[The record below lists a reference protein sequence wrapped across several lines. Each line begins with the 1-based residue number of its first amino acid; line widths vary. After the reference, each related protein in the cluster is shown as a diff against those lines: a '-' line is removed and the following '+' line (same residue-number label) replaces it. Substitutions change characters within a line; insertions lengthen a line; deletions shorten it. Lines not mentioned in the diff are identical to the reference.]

1 MKLRFFFCLT
11 ALFGFMSL
19 CAQGYRIKAT
29 MKNGKGYL
37 YLGYYFG
44 EMKYLQDSALLDKSG
59 TAVFEGKKN
68 LPGGLYILVD
78 PDKARFFDVVIDK
91 NQHFSVSIDTSFSL
105 VKISDS
111 KENDELQAYQKIN
124 NILFKDFEKWR
135 EDLKLAKTKEDSL
148 PIQKKMNGAF
158 ENAQKWRDSF
168 IVANP
173 DAFLS
178 LMFRLMREPE
188 YKVEGSLRQDTLNAV
203 SRYKEEYWKDISYSD
218 IRLLR
223 TPVFESRL
231 MKYMEQVVFR
241 HPDSL
246 KLEIDRFIL
255 YSRTDTTMFKYYIS
269 RFTNEY
275 MASKYMGLDVVF
287 LHLFQKYYLS
297 DQVTWLNEKDSILI
311 YNRAYNLMGNIVGE
325 PAAELALLDKDDRPK
340 NLYGIVSPYTL
351 VVFWDPDCG
360 HCREQVPLIDSLYK
374 AGWNKKGIKLVGVL
388 VDTIRTDQSKWPAVK
403 AKWTEY
409 INEHKLTE
417 WVHLYQPFVMRE
429 EERRKNIPNFRQ
441 NYDVYQ
447 TPTIYLLD
455 KEKRII
461 AKKITPEQVQDFIEF
476 QETQSNTQN

>member
-1 MKLRFFFCLT
+1 
-11 ALFGFMSL
+11 
-19 CAQGYRIKAT
+19 
-29 MKNGKGYL
+29 
-37 YLGYYFG
+37 
-44 EMKYLQDSALLDKSG
+44 
-59 TAVFEGKKN
+59 
-68 LPGGLYILVD
+68 
-78 PDKARFFDVVIDK
+78 
-91 NQHFSVSIDTSFSL
+91 
-105 VKISDS
+105 
-111 KENDELQAYQKIN
+111 
-124 NILFKDFEKWR
+124 
-135 EDLKLAKTKEDSL
+135 
-148 PIQKKMNGAF
+148 
-158 ENAQKWRDSF
+158 
-168 IVANP
+168 
-173 DAFLS
+173 
-178 LMFRLMREPE
+178 
-188 YKVEGSLRQDTLNAV
+188 
-203 SRYKEEYWKDISYSD
+203 
-218 IRLLR
+218 
-223 TPVFESRL
+223 
-231 MKYMEQVVFR
+231 
-241 HPDSL
+241 
-246 KLEIDRFIL
+246 
-255 YSRTDTTMFKYYIS
+255 
-269 RFTNEY
+269 
-275 MASKYMGLDVVF
+275 
-287 LHLFQKYYLS
+287 
-297 DQVTWLNEKDSILI
+297 
-311 YNRAYNLMGNIVGE
+311 MGNIVGE